1 MDTIV
6 GAITTLGIGV
16 VIVAVIYNLTSN
28 SGGSTLVQAGQTSY
42 TTTLNDLF
50 K

>member
-6 GAITTLGIGV
+6 GALTTLGIGV
-16 VIVAVIYNLTSN
+16 IIVAVIYNLTSTG
-28 SGGSTLVQAGQTSY
+28 GGSTLVQAGSNSY